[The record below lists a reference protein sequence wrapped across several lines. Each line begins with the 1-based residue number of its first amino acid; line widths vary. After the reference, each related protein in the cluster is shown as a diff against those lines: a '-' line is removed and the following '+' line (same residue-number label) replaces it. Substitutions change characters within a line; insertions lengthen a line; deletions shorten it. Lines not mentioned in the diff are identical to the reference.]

1 MVVIARRSRHHAG
14 TRYIKRGISKDGFA
28 ANFVEVEQIVVN
40 FSSSQDTR
48 PVCSSF
54 VQVRGSVPT
63 YWMQKP
69 SIAIPKPAIES
80 NLKIMLVRSSVDYMY
95 VGTRKHFHDMVAR
108 YGRIVY
114 CINLMKMK

>member
-1 MVVIARRSRHHAG
+1 MDYFDHSWLLQACQYLINNSDLKFKGTIFNLIVIGRRSRHHAG
-14 TRYIKRGISKDGFA
+14 TRYIKRGINEQGFA

-40 FSSSQDTR
+40 YNSSQDTR

-69 SIAIPKPAIES
+69 SFAIPKPPIEC
-80 NLKIMLVRSSVDYMY
+80 
-95 VGTRKHFHDMVAR
+95 RKKV
-108 YGRIVY
+108 I
-114 CINLMKMK
+114 

>member
-1 MVVIARRSRHHAG
+1 MGIVYHSWIRKAYQYYLGYVDLKMKGTIFNLIIIARRSRHHAG
-14 TRYIKRGISKDGFA
+14 TRYIKRGISSQGFA

-40 FSSSQDTR
+40 YNSSQDTR

-69 SIAIPKPAIES
+69 SVVVPKPAI
-80 NLKIMLVRSSVDYMY
+80 
-95 VGTRKHFHDMVAR
+95 
-108 YGRIVY
+108 
-114 CINLMKMK
+114 